1 MSSSSDAT
9 VLRGVD
15 ASAVRTASTPEL
27 RTGAWT
33 RFGSG
38 SVLGDEVTEE
48 TLGGLAETARRA
60 ARSQGYAVGWAEG
73 RREATDVAREAARR
87 READQAV
94 EDRRREEEH
103 QRALAGL
110 RRAADQLAAAVA
122 AVEDRV
128 HAQALTLA
136 GELTEALVGH
146 ELRSSP
152 DRADDVVRRVL
163 AERPDDRPVVA
174 RLHPGLLDR
183 DTTTAL
189 AAAGVRVVEDDRLG
203 PDDAMVEVDGS
214 VVDLRVARR
223 LERVREVLS

>member
-73 RREATDVAREAARR
+73 RREAAEVAREAARR
-87 READQAV
+87 READRAV

-103 QRALAGL
+103 QQALAGL
-110 RRAADQLAAAVA
+110 RRAAEQLAAAVA
-122 AVEDRV
+122 AVEDHV
-128 HAQALTLA
+128 HAHALTLA
-136 GELTEALVGH
+136 RELTEALVGH

-163 AERPDDRPVVA
+163 AERSDDRPVVA

-189 AAAGVRVVEDDRLG
+189 AAAGVSVVEDDRLG